1 MNFDLSEDQALF
13 RAAVERFVLPVD
25 TEFRRRLRSAGD
37 GYDRARWRELAD
49 LGLLALAVSEDA
61 GGMGGTPIDL
71 ALVAEALGKGN
82 APDPWLENG
91 VLPARILALSG
102 KEDVLASVL
111 SGQSIAAF
119 ALAERAMRY
128 DLAASAMT
136 ARRAGDGYVLS
147 GEKTFVLGGAMADWL
162 IVSADLDGET
172 ALFLLAADTPG
183 LERRAYRI
191 ADGSTA
197 CELRCLNV
205 AADKGSRLPL
215 GMDDLRAVA
224 DDVRLLAAAEMAGL
238 AQRLFDDTLAY
249 VKQREQF
256 GAALG
261 TFQALQHRLVEC
273 YAALEQ
279 ARSMLYRAA
288 LADRSDP
295 AAWHRSCAGAKA
307 FIGEQADRVARE
319 AVQMHG
325 GMGVTDE
332 LAIGHALK
340 RVLLLSRLLGDAD
353 SALAEFADV
362 SGDVGLR
369 GRTI

>member
-1 MNFDLSEDQALF
+1 MNFDLSEEQELF
-13 RAAVERFVLPVD
+13 RAAVERFVQPVD
-25 TEFRRRLRSAGD
+25 TEFRRRLRSKPE
-37 GYDRARWRELAD
+37 GYDLARWRELAE
-49 LGLLALAVSEDA
+49 LGLLALSVGEDA
-61 GGMGGTPIDL
+61 GGMGGGPIDL

-91 VLPARILALSG
+91 VLPARILAASG
-102 KEDVLASVL
+102 RQDLL
-111 SGQSIAAF
+111 DQLLTGQSVVAC
-119 ALAERAMRY
+119 ALAERSQRY
-128 DLAASAMT
+128 SLVAKGMVAKPH
-136 ARRAGDGYVLS
+136 GNGFVLS

-162 IVSADLDGET
+162 VISAECSGET
-172 ALFLLAADTPG
+172 ALFLVSGDAVG
-183 LERRAYRI
+183 LERRSYRLS
-191 ADGSTA
+191 DGSMA

-205 AADKGSRLPL
+205 TVGAEARLSL
-215 GMDDLRAVA
+215 DLAGLLA
-224 DDVRLLAAAEMAGL
+224 IIDDVRLLAAAEMLGL
-238 AQRLFDDTLAY
+238 GQRLFDDTLDY

-256 GAALG
+256 GVALG

-288 LADRSDP
+288 LADASDP

-332 LAIGHALK
+332 LALGHALK
-340 RVLLLSRLLGDAD
+340 RVLLLSRLFGDAD
-353 SALAEFADV
+353 SALAEYAAKFPEAA
-362 SGDVGLR
+362 
-369 GRTI
+369 